1 MPKIFEPRAPIKV
14 KDLNELNIEALLGE
28 TFTMTTITTEK
39 KVPDGT
45 SHITYNLIPKAVLS
59 LKVRL
64 LLVSYLYNSSP
75 KRYVEYL
82 DLLTY

>member
-1 MPKIFEPRAPIKV
+1 V

>member
-64 LLVSYLYNSSP
+64 Y
-75 KRYVEYL
+75 
-82 DLLTY
+82 

>member
-1 MPKIFEPRAPIKV
+1 MPKIFEPRPPIKV
-14 KDLNELNIEALLGE
+14 KDLTELNIEALLGE

-59 LKVRL
+59 LKVDSFFSLVLTL
-64 LLVSYLYNSSP
+64 LLRAWSY
-75 KRYVEYL
+75 
-82 DLLTY
+82 